1 MNNQITVFISMSFPT
16 RFLQLRK
23 DNGLTQ
29 QGMADTVDIH
39 ITQVKRYE
47 AGTAQPSLEI
57 LKKIATAFHVTTDWL
72 IFDDGEREPSDELRL
87 QFEAV
92 QAFTPEEKQVA
103 KNVLEGLILKHDANR
118 FNRAG

>member
-1 MNNQITVFISMSFPT
+1 MNDQITMFISMSFPT

>member
-47 AGTAQPSLEI
+47 AGTAQPSLER

-118 FNRAG
+118 FNRVS

>member
-87 QFEAV
+87 QFEAL
-92 QAFTPEEKQVA
+92 QGFSPEEKLVA

-118 FNRAG
+118 FTRAS

>member
-16 RFLQLRK
+16 RFLQLRN

-87 QFEAV
+87 QFEAL
-92 QAFTPEEKQVA
+92 QGFSPEEKLVA

-118 FNRAG
+118 FTRAS

>member
-1 MNNQITVFISMSFPT
+1 MQQQITMFMSMSFPT

-23 DNGLTQ
+23 NNGLTQ
-29 QGMADTVDIH
+29 QAMADLVDIH

-72 IFDDGEREPSDELRL
+72 IFDDAERDPNDELRL
-87 QFEAV
+87 QFEAL
-92 QAFTPEEKQVA
+92 QGFTPEEKQVA

-118 FNRAG
+118 FNRAS

>member
-118 FNRAG
+118 FNRVS

>member
-1 MNNQITVFISMSFPT
+1 MDTQITVFISMSFPT

-29 QGMADTVDIH
+29 QAMADTIDIH

-47 AGTAQPSLEI
+47 AGTAQPSLEM

-72 IFDDGEREPSDELRL
+72 IFDDGEREPNDELRL
-87 QFEAV
+87 QFEAL
-92 QAFTPEEKQVA
+92 QSFTPEEKQVA
-103 KNVLEGLILKHDANR
+103 KSVLEGLILKHDANR
-118 FNRAG
+118 FNRVG

>member
-1 MNNQITVFISMSFPT
+1 MNTQITVFISMSFPT

-29 QGMADTVDIH
+29 QGMADTIDIH

-87 QFEAV
+87 QFEAL
-92 QAFTPEEKQVA
+92 QSFTPEEKQVA
-103 KNVLEGLILKHDANR
+103 KSVLEGLILKHDANR
-118 FNRAG
+118 FNRVG

>member
-1 MNNQITVFISMSFPT
+1 MNSQITVFISMSFPT

-118 FNRAG
+118 FNRVS